1 MTKAGEKL
9 RDLVTAEIEKSGFEF
24 EGKTWLAKSLENWA
38 NLAGVSTKTVRRA
51 FEKEPFDTLRK
62 LRDGR
67 QVVYVRVG
75 KSDPNQASRL
85 AATMAKMFR
94 HQTKRQVTPSE
105 YGLLHGLV
113 KDFRAGWQLEIFR
126 YAISKEGWAL
136 TKALSKM
143 KTEDLVT
150 PLGKTGGTVQL
161 LPGKAHLFQKY
172 PHIPTLRLFWMC
184 AEASFV
190 DSKFNT
196 DLTPHEREF
205 FIDWAQEVNGTA
217 FLDWEPNFKSTY
229 DPIMD
234 VKG

>member
-1 MTKAGEKL
+1 MTTAGEKL

-24 EGKTWLAKSLENWA
+24 EGKTWVAKSLENWA

-113 KDFRAGWQLEIFR
+113 KDFRAGWQLEIFKF
-126 YAISKEGWAL
+126 AISPEGWKL
-136 TKALSKM
+136 TKSYSKY

-150 PLGKTGGTVQL
+150 PLGETGGTVQL
-161 LPGKAHLFQKY
+161 LPGKAHLFQKFL
-172 PHIPTLRLFWMC
+172 HIPTLRLFWMC
-184 AEASFV
+184 AEVAFV
-190 DSKFNT
+190 EEQLGT
-196 DLTPHEREF
+196 DLTKKEHEF
-205 FIDWAQEVNGTA
+205 YLDWSAERNVMA
-217 FLDWEPNFKSTY
+217 LMDWEPNWKSKY